1 MSNEKSTE
9 KKSIVDAVFDLGLAW
24 VELGLAQGTNA
35 LQHTSAALAKT
46 ARSLDAVREAL
57 KNDETP
63 KAA

>member
-1 MSNEKSTE
+1 MTAEQNE

-24 VELGLAQGTNA
+24 VEYGLAQGTSA
-35 LQHTSAALAKT
+35 LEHSSAVLQKT

-57 KNDETP
+57 KSDAP